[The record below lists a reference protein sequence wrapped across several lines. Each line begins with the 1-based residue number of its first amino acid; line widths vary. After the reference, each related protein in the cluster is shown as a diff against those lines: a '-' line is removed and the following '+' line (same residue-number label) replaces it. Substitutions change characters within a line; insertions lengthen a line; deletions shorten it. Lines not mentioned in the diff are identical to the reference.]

1 MKKYEVMYIVRPNLE
16 TEGVKQIV
24 AEFNEIFT
32 SRGSKILELKEIG
45 LKDLAYE
52 INHFTKGYYVYLLVE
67 ANNEAIA
74 EFNRVV
80 RITEDVIRDIVVKE
94 GE

>member
-1 MKKYEVMYIVRPNLE
+1 MKKYEVMYIIRPTVEEEDIKKLIA
-16 TEGVKQIV
+16 QI
-24 AEFNEIFT
+24 NDIFVT
-32 SRGSKILELKEIG
+32 RDSKILELKEIG

-52 INHFTKGYYVYLLVE
+52 IEHHRKGYYVWLSVE
-67 ANNEAIA
+67 ANAEAVA

-80 RITEDVIRDIVVKE
+80 RITEQLIRYIIVKE